1 MAADH
6 HSPSECEPTCGKAFE
21 HGPERSR
28 RNHFAALT
36 LDRLG
41 EQRNAFKLDAHSEST
56 LWLSARADGK
66 LLLRRVRQG
75 YALLTRPDRTD
86 PALPW
91 CLLGQFQG
99 RTYLLECLSDD
110 QTIET
115 ADSANWVDLRL
126 SAESLPPF
134 EAGLAAYARA
144 LVFWRGRHRYCGRCG
159 APTEA
164 HSAGH
169 RLVCTRQECASEH
182 FPRIDPAIIVA
193 ISHQDRLLLAR
204 QAIWPVRRYS
214 VLAGFVEPGETLED
228 CVRREVMEEAGLR
241 LANCR
246 YHSSQPWPFPSALM
260 IGFTADAINDRIVL
274 GPELETA
281 DWFDPHTLVAAV
293 RSADL
298 QLPTA
303 FSVSRRLI
311 EDWFEGQ
318 TGRDLN
324 EALAGGCEAE

>member
-6 HSPSECEPTCGKAFE
+6 PSPSECEPSECEPSE
-21 HGPERSR
+21 HGTERSR

-41 EQRNAFKLDAHSEST
+41 ESRNEFRLDAHIDST
-56 LWLSARADGK
+56 LWLSARADGR
-66 LLLRRVRQG
+66 LLLRKTEQG
-75 YALLTRPDRTD
+75 YTLRTRTDRTD

-91 CLLGQFQG
+91 CLLGQFEG

-110 QTIET
+110 QAIEP
-115 ADSANWVDLRL
+115 AEDASWVDLRL
-126 SAESLPPF
+126 SAERLPPF
-134 EAGLAAYARA
+134 ESGLAAYARA
-144 LVFWRGRHRYCGRCG
+144 LALWRGRHRHCGRCG

-169 RLVCTRQECASEH
+169 RLVCTRQTCASEH

-193 ISHQDRLLLAR
+193 ISHKGRLLLAR
-204 QAIWPVRRYS
+204 QAIWPARRYS

-260 IGFTADAINDRIVL
+260 VGFTADAIDDRIVL

-281 DWFDPHTLVAAV
+281 DWFDPQTLVAAV
-293 RSADL
+293 RCADL

-303 FSVSRRLI
+303 LSVSRRLI
-311 EDWFEGQ
+311 EDWYEGQ

-324 EALAGGCEAE
+324 GALVGD

>member
-1 MAADH
+1 VAADH
-6 HSPSECEPTCGKAFE
+6 LSPSEFELPARAPSE

-41 EQRNAFKLDAHSEST
+41 EVRNEFRLDAHIDTT
-56 LWLSARADGK
+56 LWLSARGDGR
-66 LLLRRVRQG
+66 LLLRQTERG
-75 YALLTRPDRTD
+75 YTLWTHTERTD

-91 CLLGQFQG
+91 CLLGQYEG
-99 RTYLLECLSDD
+99 RTYLLECLTDD
-110 QTIET
+110 QTIEST
-115 ADSANWVDLRL
+115 DDATWVDLRL

-144 LVFWRGRHRYCGRCG
+144 LVFWRGRHRFCGRCG

-169 RLVCTRQECASEH
+169 RLLCTRPDCASEH

-193 ISHQDRLLLAR
+193 ITHQHRLLLAR
-204 QAIWPVRRYS
+204 QTTWPARRYS

-241 LANCR
+241 LANCH

-260 IGFTADAINDRIVL
+260 IGFTADAIDEQIVL

-281 DWFDPHTLVAAV
+281 DWFDPQTLVAAV
-293 RSADL
+293 RCADL

-311 EDWFEGQ
+311 EDWYEGQ

-324 EALAGGCEAE
+324 GALAAS